1 MNRSLGSAFSALVV
15 GSLFALTGCVRL
27 DAVSTPPPT
36 KGGEHAGDPFGS
48 DGVRLA
54 RGTVLAFDCLDTFDG
69 GPCDLADFQNSNPD
83 VVAVRVAHLER
94 EPSPWTRG
102 YDVRPRTGFVLVGR
116 KGGKATLVIQSTVG
130 EKTVEVVVE

>member
-1 MNRSLGSAFSALVV
+1 MAVAVITGALAAV
-15 GSLFALTGCVRL
+15 SGCVRL

-36 KGGEHAGDPFGS
+36 KGGEHAGDPFGDDS
-48 DGVRLA
+48 VRIA
-54 RGTVLAFDCLDTFDG
+54 RGTVLAFDCMDTFDG
-69 GPCDLADFQNSNPD
+69 GPCDLADFQNSNPE

-94 EPSPWTRG
+94 EPSPWRRG
-102 YDVRPRTGFVLVGR
+102 YDVRPRTGFVLVAR